1 MQIIINGLIMTLS
14 LSIFAM
20 AQKHVIDIYH
30 KTKRDTQSFFES
42 GNRLMQQHYKPTRPA
57 P

>member
-1 MQIIINGLIMTLS
+1 MTLS